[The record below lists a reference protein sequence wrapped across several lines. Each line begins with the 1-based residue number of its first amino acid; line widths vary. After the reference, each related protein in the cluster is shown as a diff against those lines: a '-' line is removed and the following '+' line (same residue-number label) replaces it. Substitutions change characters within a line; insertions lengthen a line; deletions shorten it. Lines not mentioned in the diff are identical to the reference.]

1 MQYQAG
7 EPADGGWRGEQ
18 GGGGAQQSHLPH
30 RTLQCKYCDQSL
42 NTTKPKKAPK
52 PRMRL
57 ILHPNM
63 RPILE
68 CNHLFL
74 TFTHKTCQKIC
85 LAHILSYSIVYCITE
100 EPFSFPFRPE
110 PRAVLWSS
118 RVSGW
123 AAPSPVDSL
132 YQMFQ
137 NKDCS

>member
-1 MQYQAG
+1 MTNPWMRPIL
-7 EPADGGWRGEQ
+7 ECN
-18 GGGGAQQSHLPH
+18 QSKHL
-30 RTLQCKYCDQSL
+30 
-42 NTTKPKKAPK
+42 
-52 PRMRL
+52 
-57 ILHPNM
+57 NM
-63 RPILE
+63 WPILE

-137 NKDCS
+137 NKDCSWTFDMNNTILIEKDSVKWKATFSFLSCASLK